1 MEELFAIN
9 DRLLFT
15 YALPVKTTS
24 QIIILTA
31 SPSAAAEEAR
41 GEASRSLELGA
52 GV

>member
-15 YALPVKTTS
+15 SALPVNITS

-31 SPSAAAEEAR
+31 SASAAAEEAV
-41 GEASRSLELGA
+41 GEASRSAELDSRF
-52 GV
+52 